1 MKNELISILKNMI
14 RVDLHSQLQVIIN
27 HSTKEDLEGLIDLI
41 TKKGKLKL
49 NTSDGRISSED
60 SMDNLLTSPTFSMIT
75 KVCIEIDFLTSK
87 LRYFQKLPKEFKTDF
102 GIEFELIPDLVA
114 TWREQKLEGLYD

>member
-1 MKNELISILKNMI
+1 MI
-14 RVDLHSQLQVIIN
+14 RDDLHSQLQVIIN

-41 TKKGKLKL
+41 TKKGKLKI
-49 NTSDGRISSED
+49 NTSDGSSED
-60 SMDNLLTSPTFSMIT
+60 SMDNLLTSPTFSMVT

-114 TWREQKLEGLYD
+114 TWRDQKLEGLL

>member
-1 MKNELISILKNMI
+1 MI
-14 RVDLHSQLQVIIN
+14 RDDLHSQLQVIIN
-27 HSTKEDLEGLIDLI
+27 HSTEEDLEGLIDLI

-49 NTSDGRISSED
+49 NTRDGRISSED
-60 SMDNLLTSPTFSMIT
+60 SSDNLFD

-102 GIEFELIPDLVA
+102 GIEFELIPDLISK
-114 TWREQKLEGLYD
+114 WRDEKLSGLL